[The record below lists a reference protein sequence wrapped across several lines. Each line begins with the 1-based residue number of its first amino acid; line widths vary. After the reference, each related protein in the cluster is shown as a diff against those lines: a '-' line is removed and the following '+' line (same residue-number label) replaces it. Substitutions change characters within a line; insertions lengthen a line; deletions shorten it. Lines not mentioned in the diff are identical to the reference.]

1 MDGLFIS
8 SHGFGRFTMGIKR
21 GMLAA
26 VVAVSALGLA
36 TQDASAFWG
45 HGSCGSGGGWGHR
58 GGWGSGGSWGGSGGS
73 WGGGSGGSRGSWG
86 GGWSSRGSNGGSW
99 GGGGSSGSYGSSG
112 GYGSSG
118 SAGSFGSAG
127 GYSYSSSYSDDGSYA
142 SNRSEV
148 VYGRVVTTTQARPT
162 HVVAQNATKTRLQ
175 LRVPADAKVT
185 LAGVETK
192 QSGEVR
198 SFTTTKL
205 ASGQVWD
212 GYKVVI
218 EMDRNGQVQREER
231 TIKLTGGES
240 QELSIDF
247 DSTQVAQR

>member
-1 MDGLFIS
+1 
-8 SHGFGRFTMGIKR
+8 MGIKR

-58 GGWGSGGSWGGSGGS
+58 GSWGSGGSWGGSGGS

-86 GGWSSRGSNGGSW
+86 GRWSACGSNGGSW
-99 GGGGSSGSYGSSG
+99 WGGGSSGSYGSSG

-127 GYSYSSSYSDDGSYA
+127 GYAYSYSEGGSYA

-162 HVVAQNATKTRLQ
+162 QVVAQKATKTRLQ
-175 LRVPADAKVT
+175 LHVPADAKVM

-192 QSGEVR
+192 QTGEVR

-218 EMDRNGQVQREER
+218 EINRNGLVQREER